1 MTLRFIVNADDFG
14 LCSGVNAAVRVAHTA
29 GLLTSATIMANMPAA
44 VEAVRIAEQLPSLGI
59 GVHLNLIEGKPI
71 SPADEVSPLLGRDG
85 EFAFSAAGLAIASLS
100 SKAVRRAI
108 TVELTSQIQWL
119 CDNGIKPTHLDSHRH
134 FHIFPSILPTVS
146 ALAERFAIHA
156 VRFPYEPPSLCRLPW
171 PSVNAKSRRRAFIVR
186 NMARAAL
193 LRRRNLFKNDFLFGI
208 AHTGKI
214 NTEFWTALAKRPIDA
229 TIELMTHPGFADGL
243 DPEKTRLVEQRK
255 VELDALCSP
264 GIKEMITTAGFEL
277 THYGKL

>member
-1 MTLRFIVNADDFG
+1 MTLRLIVNADDFG

-146 ALAERFAIHA
+146 ALAERFGIPA

>member
-1 MTLRFIVNADDFG
+1 MTLRLIVNADDFG
-14 LCSGVNAAVRVAHTA
+14 LCSGVNAAVQTAHTA
-29 GLLTSATIMANMPAA
+29 GLLTSATIMANMPAV
-44 VEAVRIAEQLPSLGI
+44 VEAVRIAKQLPSLGV
-59 GVHLNLIEGKPI
+59 GVHLNLIEGRPL
-71 SPADEVSPLLGRDG
+71 SPDGQVSPLLGRDG
-85 EFAFSAAGLAIASLS
+85 QFTFSAAGLAIASLP

-108 TVELTSQIQWL
+108 EIELTSQIQWL

-134 FHIFPSILPTVS
+134 FHIFPSILPIVF
-146 ALAERFAIHA
+146 ALAERFSIPA
-156 VRFPYEPPSLCRLPW
+156 VRFPYEPPSLCRRPW
-171 PSVNAKSRRRAFIVR
+171 PPVGAKSRRRAFVVR

-193 LRRRNLFKNDFLFGI
+193 PRKRNLFKNDFLFGI

-243 DPEKTRLVEQRK
+243 DPDKTRLVEQRK

-264 GIKEMITTAGFEL
+264 AVKEMVMAAGFEL